1 MNKKTL
7 PIFLIFISMGMID
20 SAGPMVSLAQGSFK
34 ISNTMASMLP
44 MFAYIMY
51 GLLSVPI
58 GLLQDKKGKKFV
70 LNLGLTIALLGLVIP
85 IFSGM
90 YGRMVVDSTS
100 LVQFYK
106 ILTAILLLGAGGS
119 ILQVSGNPIMRDI
132 SEEGHYSKNLSL
144 AQSFITVGS
153 SMGFLI
159 PVIMLRAFGLDW
171 SILFPLFACIVL
183 ISFVLF
189 NTVKISG
196 EKISNDHHASF
207 RSCLKLLGNGYVL
220 AMVLGLFIYCGVEIC
235 MSAHIPILLREK
247 FMISVEKLGLLISW
261 SLFYLP
267 ILAGRFFGSLI
278 MSRVTPKRLLLFTV
292 LMALTGVILIFSSSI
307 ILTLTGIFLIGLGF
321 ANIFPLLFSI
331 TIEHMPEHTNELS
344 GLMVSAIA
352 GGALIPPIMGMVAD
366 GTSIQTAF
374 IVPVLC
380 ILYLLFVAIINNSRT
395 QEKTLNKK
403 ILTNGKE

>member
-1 MNKKTL
+1 MKLKTL

-34 ISNTMASMLP
+34 ISNTMASLLP
-44 MFAYIMY
+44 MLAYIMY
-51 GLLSVPI
+51 GLLSVPV

-70 LNLGLTIALLGLVIP
+70 LNLGLAIALLGLVIP
-85 IFSGM
+85 ILSGM
-90 YGRMVVDSTS
+90 YGRMVVDSSS
-100 LVQFYK
+100 LIQFYK
-106 ILTAILLLGAGGS
+106 ILAAILLLGAGGS

-132 SEEGHYSKNLSL
+132 SEDGHYSKNLSL

-153 SMGFLI
+153 SMGFII

-189 NTVKISG
+189 NSFKIT
-196 EKISNDHHASF
+196 ERIDSNDHHASF
-207 RSCLKLLGNGYVL
+207 RSCFKLLGNGYVL

-235 MSAHIPILLREK
+235 MSAHVPILLRDK

-278 MSRVTPKRLLLFTV
+278 MSRVAPARLLLITV
-292 LMALTGVILIFSSSI
+292 LIALTGVILIFTSSFV
-307 ILTLTGIFLIGLGF
+307 LTLTGIFLVGLGF

-331 TIEHMPEHTNELS
+331 TIERMPEHTNELS

-352 GGALIPPIMGMVAD
+352 GGAFIPPLMGMVAD
-366 GTSIQTAF
+366 GASIQLAF
-374 IVPVLC
+374 ILPVLC
-380 ILYLLFVAIINNSRT
+380 ILYLLYVAIINNKRT
-395 QEKTLNKK
+395 QNEK
-403 ILTNGKE
+403 G

>member
-1 MNKKTL
+1 MNKRTL

-20 SAGPMVSLAQGSFK
+20 SAGPMVSLAQGSFN
-34 ISNTMASMLP
+34 ISTTMASLLP
-44 MFAYIMY
+44 LLAYIMY
-51 GLLSVPI
+51 GLLSVPV

-70 LNLGLTIALLGLVIP
+70 LNLGLAIALLGLVIP

-90 YGRMVVDSTS
+90 YGRMVVDSSS
-100 LVQFYK
+100 LMQFYK
-106 ILTAILLLGAGGS
+106 ILAAILLLGAGGS

-144 AQSFITVGS
+144 AQSFITIGS

-159 PVIMLRAFGLDW
+159 PVIMLKAFGLDW
-171 SILFPLFACIVL
+171 SILFPLFASIVL
-183 ISFVLF
+183 ISFILF
-189 NTVKISG
+189 NTFKITG
-196 EKISNDHHASF
+196 RETETEHHATF
-207 RSCLKLLGNGYVL
+207 RSCFKLLGNGYVF

-235 MSAHIPILLREK
+235 MSAHLPILLREK

-278 MSRVTPKRLLLFTV
+278 MSRIAPKRLLLFTV
-292 LMALTGVILIFSSSI
+292 LMALTGVIFIFNNSFV
-307 ILTLTGIFLIGLGF
+307 LTLTGIFLVGFGF
-321 ANIFPLLFSI
+321 ANIFPLIFSI

-352 GGALIPPIMGMVAD
+352 GGAFLPPVMGMVAD
-366 GTSIQTAF
+366 VTSIQMAF
-374 IVPVLC
+374 VVPVLC
-380 ILYLLFVAIINNSRT
+380 ILYLLFVAIINNRKT
-395 QEKTLNKK
+395 QYEK
-403 ILTNGKE
+403 G